1 MVEEVKIIL
10 VILWGEVSRDISER
24 RYENRC
30 RKKCKRRGRP
40 KKRSIDRI
48 KNVMEID
55 GLSKEGVE
63 NRTLCMYS
71 TRVANPILYILEQR
85 TKNKSKKCWL
95 KTKLKYDFYE
105 HLFLFIINYKKLN
118 SGYCSAVH

>member
-10 VILWGEVSRDISER
+10 VILLGEVSRGISER
-24 RYENRC
+24 RYGNRC
-30 RKKCKRRGRP
+30 RRKCKRRGRL

-63 NRTLCMYS
+63 DRTLCMYS
-71 TRVANPILYILEQR
+71 TRVANPIYILEQR
-85 TKNKSKKCWL
+85 TKK
-95 KTKLKYDFYE
+95 
-105 HLFLFIINYKKLN
+105 
-118 SGYCSAVH
+118 